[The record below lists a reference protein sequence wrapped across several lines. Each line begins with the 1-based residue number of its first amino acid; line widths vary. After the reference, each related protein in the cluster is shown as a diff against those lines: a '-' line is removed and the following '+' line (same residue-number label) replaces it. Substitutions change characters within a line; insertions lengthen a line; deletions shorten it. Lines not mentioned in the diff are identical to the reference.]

1 MYILCTCNVHLMYGK
16 RVAQVQSTSL
26 RRQNAV
32 KGSKNEQSHYKTR
45 QEKTRQDKT
54 RQDKRRLDK
63 EREEKKERTKEK
75 AKKKPDGRVRGSLRW
90 QARR

>member
-1 MYILCTCNVHLMYGK
+1 MYIKCTFFVHAMYIFMYGK

-54 RQDKRRLDK
+54 RQEKTRQGKRRKDREN
-63 EREEKKERTKEK
+63 ERECEKKT
-75 AKKKPDGRVRGSLRW
+75 
-90 QARR
+90 